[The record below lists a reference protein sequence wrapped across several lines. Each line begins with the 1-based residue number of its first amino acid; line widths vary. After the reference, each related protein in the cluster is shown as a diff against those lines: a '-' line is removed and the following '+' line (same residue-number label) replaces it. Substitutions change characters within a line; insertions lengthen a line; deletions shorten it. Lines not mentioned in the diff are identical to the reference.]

1 MVDSVGIKY
10 SNYNRPH
17 FKGEVEKVNNT
28 ERSFENDKDATEKYL
43 TSKNIMLGLS
53 AIGLVTLGIIG
64 HKNGWFSKG
73 AKTLAKNSS
82 DDAQVNPQNLRV
94 IVETQLDGTKFILE
108 TDSKTGKMVKR
119 TAYQNDGNTIK
130 CIEEFDPQTEK
141 PVKTTFYNSDGEK
154 IHSINEFDPQTE
166 KLVKTTFYN
175 PDGEK
180 IHSINEVDPQTG
192 KLVKT
197 TFYNSDGQTI
207 KSIAEVDLQTGNP
220 VKVTY
225 YENEQVKVI
234 IESDPQT
241 EKMIKS
247 TNFRELDGKII
258 KSVTEYDSTTGKE
271 IKLTTYEPDGVT
283 VKSIETFD

>member
-10 SNYNRPH
+10 SNYYRPH

-94 IVETQLDGTKFILE
+94 IVEAQLDGTKFILE

-119 TAYQNDGNTIK
+119 TAYQNDSNTIK
-130 CIEEFDPQTEK
+130 CIEEVDPQTGN
-141 PVKTTFYNSDGEK
+141 P
-154 IHSINEFDPQTE
+154 
-166 KLVKTTFYN
+166 VKTTFYN
-175 PDGEK
+175 PDGK
-180 IHSINEVDPQTG
+180 TIKYIAEVDPQTG
-192 KLVKT
+192 
-197 TFYNSDGQTI
+197 
-207 KSIAEVDLQTGNP
+207 NP
-220 VKVTY
+220 VKITY
-225 YENEQVKVI
+225 YKNEQVKVI

-247 TNFRELDGKII
+247 TNFSELDGKII
-258 KSVTEYDSTTGKE
+258 KSVTEYDSKTGKE

-283 VKSIETFD
+283 IKSIITYD

>member
-1 MVDSVGIKY
+1 MVDSVDIKY
-10 SNYNRPH
+10 SNYYRPH
-17 FKGEVEKVNNT
+17 FKGEVENANNFKGNSET
-28 ERSFENDKDATEKYL
+28 DKDSTQKYL

-82 DDAQVNPQNLRV
+82 DDAQVNPQNLSV
-94 IVETQLDGTKFILE
+94 IVETQLEGTKFILE

-119 TAYQNDGNTIK
+119 TAYQNDSNTIK
-130 CIEEFDPQTEK
+130 CIEEFDPQTGK
-141 PVKTTFYNSDGEK
+141 PVKTTFYN
-154 IHSINEFDPQTE
+154 P
-166 KLVKTTFYN
+166 
-175 PDGEK
+175 
-180 IHSINEVDPQTG
+180 
-192 KLVKT
+192 
-197 TFYNSDGQTI
+197 DGQTI
-207 KSIAEVDLQTGNP
+207 KSIAEVDPQTGNPLKTTFYNPDGQTVHSIAEVDPKTGNP

-225 YENEQVKVI
+225 YKNEQVKVI

-247 TNFRELDGKII
+247 TNFSELDGKII
-258 KSVTEYDSTTGKE
+258 KSVTEYDSKTGKE

-283 VKSIETFD
+283 IKSIKTYD

>member
-10 SNYNRPH
+10 SNYYRPH

-119 TAYQNDGNTIK
+119 TAYQNDSNTIK
-130 CIEEFDPQTEK
+130 CIEEFDPQT
-141 PVKTTFYNSDGEK
+141 
-154 IHSINEFDPQTE
+154 
-166 KLVKTTFYN
+166 
-175 PDGEK
+175 
-180 IHSINEVDPQTG
+180 G

-197 TFYNSDGQTI
+197 TLYNPDGKTI
-207 KSIAEVDLQTGNP
+207 NSINEVDSFGL
-220 VKVTY
+220 
-225 YENEQVKVI
+225 
-234 IESDPQT
+234 
-241 EKMIKS
+241 
-247 TNFRELDGKII
+247 
-258 KSVTEYDSTTGKE
+258 
-271 IKLTTYEPDGVT
+271 
-283 VKSIETFD
+283 

>member
-10 SNYNRPH
+10 SNYYRPH

-119 TAYQNDGNTIK
+119 TAYQNDSNTIK
-130 CIEEFDPQTEK
+130 CIEEFDPQT
-141 PVKTTFYNSDGEK
+141 G
-154 IHSINEFDPQTE
+154 
-166 KLVKTTFYN
+166 KLVKTTLYN
-175 PDGEK
+175 SDGK
-180 IHSINEVDPQTG
+180 TINSINEVDP
-192 KLVKT
+192 
-197 TFYNSDGQTI
+197 
-207 KSIAEVDLQTGNP
+207 QTGNP

-225 YENEQVKVI
+225 YKNEQVKVI

-247 TNFRELDGKII
+247 TNFSELDGKII

-283 VKSIETFD
+283 IKSIKTYD

>member
-10 SNYNRPH
+10 SNYYRPH

-119 TAYQNDGNTIK
+119 TAYQNDSNTIK
-130 CIEEFDPQTEK
+130 CIEEFDPQT
-141 PVKTTFYNSDGEK
+141 G
-154 IHSINEFDPQTE
+154 
-166 KLVKTTFYN
+166 KLVKTTLYN
-175 PDGEK
+175 SDGK
-180 IHSINEVDPQTG
+180 TINSINEVDP
-192 KLVKT
+192 
-197 TFYNSDGQTI
+197 
-207 KSIAEVDLQTGNP
+207 QTGNP

-225 YENEQVKVI
+225 YKNEQVKVI

-247 TNFRELDGKII
+247 TNFSELDGKII
-258 KSVTEYDSTTGKE
+258 KSVTEYDSKTGKE

-283 VKSIETFD
+283 IKSIKTYD

>member
-10 SNYNRPH
+10 SNYYRPH

-94 IVETQLDGTKFILE
+94 IVEAQLDGTKFILE

-119 TAYQNDGNTIK
+119 TAYQNDSNTIK
-130 CIEEFDPQTEK
+130 CIEEFDPQT
-141 PVKTTFYNSDGEK
+141 
-154 IHSINEFDPQTE
+154 
-166 KLVKTTFYN
+166 
-175 PDGEK
+175 
-180 IHSINEVDPQTG
+180 
-192 KLVKT
+192 
-197 TFYNSDGQTI
+197 
-207 KSIAEVDLQTGNP
+207 GNP
-220 VKVTY
+220 VKITY
-225 YENEQVKVI
+225 YKNEQVKGI

-247 TNFRELDGKII
+247 TNFSELDGKII
-258 KSVTEYDSTTGKE
+258 KSVTEYDSKTGKE

-283 VKSIETFD
+283 IKSIITYD

>member
-10 SNYNRPH
+10 SNYYRPH

-119 TAYQNDGNTIK
+119 TAYQNDSNTIK
-130 CIEEFDPQTEK
+130 CIEEFDPQT
-141 PVKTTFYNSDGEK
+141 G
-154 IHSINEFDPQTE
+154 
-166 KLVKTTFYN
+166 KLVKTTLYN
-175 PDGEK
+175 SDGK
-180 IHSINEVDPQTG
+180 TINSINEVDP
-192 KLVKT
+192 
-197 TFYNSDGQTI
+197 
-207 KSIAEVDLQTGNP
+207 QTGNP

-225 YENEQVKVI
+225 YKNEQVKVI

-247 TNFRELDGKII
+247 TNFSELDGKII

>member
-10 SNYNRPH
+10 SNYYRPH

-119 TAYQNDGNTIK
+119 TAYQNDSNTIK
-130 CIEEFDPQTEK
+130 CIEEFDPQT
-141 PVKTTFYNSDGEK
+141 G
-154 IHSINEFDPQTE
+154 
-166 KLVKTTFYN
+166 KLVKTTLYN
-175 PDGEK
+175 PDGK
-180 IHSINEVDPQTG
+180 TINSINEVDP
-192 KLVKT
+192 
-197 TFYNSDGQTI
+197 
-207 KSIAEVDLQTGNP
+207 QTGNP

-225 YENEQVKVI
+225 YKNEQVKVI

-247 TNFRELDGKII
+247 TNFSELDGKII
-258 KSVTEYDSTTGKE
+258 KSVTEYDSKTGKE

-283 VKSIETFD
+283 IKSIKTYD